1 MFRLDGKTALVT
13 GASGAIGGATARA
26 LHALGAAVVLTDMRP
41 EGMTALAAELG
52 ERATVCIAD
61 LRDGGAAEKL
71 VAEAEAAG
79 GPLAILVNNAGITR
93 DNLALRM
100 KDEEWQL
107 VLDVDLSAPFR
118 LTRAALKGMLR
129 RRAGR
134 IISIASIVGH
144 TGNPG
149 QANYAAAKAGLGG
162 MTKAIAQEVAS
173 RGITANLVAP
183 GFIATPM
190 TETLTEAQ
198 KAKLAENIPLG
209 RLGLPVDVAAA
220 VAFLASDEA
229 AWITGT
235 TLHVNGGM
243 AML

>member
-13 GASGAIGGATARA
+13 GASGAIGGAVARA
-26 LHALGAAVVLTDMRP
+26 FHALGAVVVLTDMRP
-41 EGMTALAAELG
+41 EGMEALAAELG
-52 ERATVCIAD
+52 ERVHVCVAD
-61 LRDGGAAEKL
+61 LRDAGAADKL
-71 VAEAEAAG
+71 VADAEAAG
-79 GPLAILVNNAGITR
+79 GPLFILVNNAGITR

-100 KDEEWQL
+100 KDEEWQI
-107 VLDVDLSAPFR
+107 VIDVNLTAPFK

-149 QANYAAAKAGLGG
+149 QANYGAAKAGLGG
-162 MTKAIAQEVAS
+162 MTKAVAKEVAS

-190 TETLTEAQ
+190 TDALTDEQ
-198 KAKLAENIPLG
+198 KAKLSENIPLG
-209 RLGLPVDVAAA
+209 RLGLPADVAAA
-220 VAFLASDEA
+220 VTFFASDEA
-229 AWITGT
+229 GWITGT
-235 TLHVNGGM
+235 TIHVNGGM